1 MKLYFQNS
9 YGEERLISE
18 PKTVQECYLEINKF
32 LDKHNFKSYYTR
44 MWEENGRI
52 KLDVGSYSEFFYVD
66 GSSFQEFSNIK

>member
-1 MKLYFQNS
+1 MKLIFQNRF
-9 YGEERLISE
+9 GEERLIAE
-18 PKTVQECYLEINKF
+18 PNSIQECYQEINTF
-32 LDKHNFKSYYTR
+32 LDNHNYKSYYTR